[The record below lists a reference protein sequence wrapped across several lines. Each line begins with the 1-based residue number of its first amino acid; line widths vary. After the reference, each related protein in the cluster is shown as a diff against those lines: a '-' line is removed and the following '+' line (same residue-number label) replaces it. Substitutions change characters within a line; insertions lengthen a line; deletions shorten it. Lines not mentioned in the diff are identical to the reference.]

1 METATARSGPSLTI
15 SQTEIVPR
23 EDSTTQ
29 PVLRLRLQKPKN
41 DKKVAWHEGT
51 VDNEHLNKKKSK
63 CCCIYKKPTAFGE
76 SSSEDDEECEN
87 CFGHP
92 EKRRKNR
99 EFGSQDNN
107 PLLEQ
112 NDGFDYRECSSS
124 HCSAGN

>member
-1 METATARSGPSLTI
+1 MDAAIAHSEASLTI
-15 SQTEIVPR
+15 SQTEVIAHEDISDTTPR
-23 EDSTTQ
+23 

-41 DKKVAWHEGT
+41 SKKVVWHEGT

-76 SSSEDDEECEN
+76 SSSEDDEECQN

-99 EFGSQDNN
+99 KFDNQDN

-112 NDGFDYRECSSS
+112 NDNFDYLP
-124 HCSAGN
+124 AGN